1 MLLEGKVN
9 QPSNISFSDG
19 DDVHLITGKTA
30 ELMVSGLHGN
40 LYTATYRGY
49 MYHGYLTTAS
59 AIPIKTATAPTMILW
74 NPYGS
79 GINCVLVHYCI
90 GWASGTNVEG
100 NVQLAIIPSAGD
112 TVKDGAPIT
121 AFTAG
126 STING
131 MIGLGTV
138 QKAKF
143 GSAAT
148 VTAATRF
155 LPLGLNIMV
164 MDTAKATPVSLMYD
178 FNGTVI
184 LPEGTAVF
192 DVASAATT
200 ATYHRKLV
208 WYEFPV

>member
-1 MLLEGKVN
+1 MLLEGTVN
-9 QPSNISFSDG
+9 PPSNISFSDG
-19 DDVHLITGKTA
+19 AEPRLLAGKTA

-40 LYTATYRGY
+40 LYTATYRGF

-59 AIPIKTATAPTMILW
+59 AIPVTSTTSPTMILW

-79 GINCVLVHYCI
+79 GINCVLVHYCL
-90 GWASGTNVEG
+90 GWKAGTNVEG
-100 NVQLAIIPSAGD
+100 NVQLAVLPSVGD
-112 TVKDGAPIT
+112 TIKDGAPIT

-126 STING
+126 VTMNG

-138 QKAKF
+138 QKSKF

-192 DVASAATT
+192 DVSSAATT
-200 ATYHRKLV
+200 ATYQRRLS

>member
-1 MLLEGKVN
+1 MILEGVVN

-19 DDVHLITGKTA
+19 DDVNILTGKTA
-30 ELMVSGLHGN
+30 ELMVAGLHGN

-59 AIPIKTATAPTMILW
+59 AIPVKTTTAPTFILW

-79 GINCVLVHYCI
+79 GINCILVHYTI
-90 GWASGTNVEG
+90 GWAAGTNVEG
-100 NVQLAIIPSAGD
+100 NVQLAVIPSAGD
-112 TVKDGAPIT
+112 SVKTGAPIS
-121 AFTAG
+121 AFTDG
-126 STING
+126 PTMNGVVGQGTI
-131 MIGLGTV
+131 
-138 QKAKF
+138 QKARF

-148 VTAATRF
+148 VVAATRF

-164 MDTAKATPVSLMYD
+164 MDTAKATPVSLVYD

-192 DVASAATT
+192 DVSSAATV
-200 ATYHRKLV
+200 ATYHRRLC
-208 WYEFPV
+208 WYEFPM